1 MYLFKGGIDVYFY
14 RGSSKSLLVQKHK
27 PALTRSSAS
36 VTISEP
42 HFTADVCSVN
52 YLSINGKS
60 LIFESDQ
67 V

>member
-1 MYLFKGGIDVYFY
+1 MYFY
-14 RGSSKSLLVQKHK
+14 RGSSKSLLVQKHAWCDWNK
-27 PALTRSSAS
+27 QALTRSSAS
-36 VTISEP
+36 VAISEP

-67 V
+67 VFY